1 MKKSNQVLKAAL
13 IAAGL
18 TGAACSLVT
27 ANVAV
32 AADKKKDEPQQ
43 KVSAAVGKPLKAAQE
58 ALQAKNWDAALVA
71 INEAKAIE
79 GKTPYETYMTNEM
92 EWFVLLQ
99 QKKYPEAATVLEAQY
114 QSGMIPAAD
123 LPARLKAL
131 TQLSYQNKAYD
142 KAIDYGGK
150 YLATT
155 PNDTDIA
162 TLVATSYYMKNDFA
176 GARTAAQKLIASSS
190 GKPPEALLQL
200 QLRTNVELND
210 RPGTLKALE
219 DMIRY
224 YPDKKYW
231 EDLLNA
237 HLFMQN
243 SERDLRALFRLM
255 QDTDTMD
262 KPDEFAEAASVMVA
276 GGFPTEAQHTIEEGM
291 AANVFQ
297 GESKQRAQE
306 EFDRAKSGAVADKK
320 ELPGADAAL
329 AAAKTGTQMVATG
342 KLFFS
347 VGDYAKAAK
356 AIQQGLAKGGVAD
369 TDDANALLGVAL
381 ARSNDTAGAATAF
394 SAVKDARLSQIAGLW
409 KLHLD
414 TKSMPATAAAPAPT
428 DEESAETGSSTSQTQ
443 Q

>member
-13 IAAGL
+13 VAAGL
-18 TGAACSLVT
+18 TGAACSLVMP
-27 ANVAV
+27 NVAV
-32 AADKKKDEPQQ
+32 AAKKEEQQQ
-43 KVSAAVGKPLKAAQE
+43 KVSAAVGKPLKAAQD
-58 ALQAKNWDAALVA
+58 AIQAKNWDAALTA
-71 INEAKAIE
+71 INEAKALPN
-79 GKTPYETYMTNEM
+79 KTPYETYMTNEM
-92 EWFVLLQ
+92 EWYVLLQ
-99 QKKYPEAATVLEAQY
+99 QKNYPEAAAVLEQQVA
-114 QSGMIPAAD
+114 SGMMPEAD
-123 LPARLKAL
+123 KPQRLKAL

-150 YLATT
+150 YLALA
-155 PNDTDIA
+155 PEDTEIA

-176 GARTAAQKLIASSS
+176 GARTAAQKLIAESK
-190 GKPPEALLQL
+190 GTPPEALLQL

-210 RPGTLKALE
+210 RPGTLKSLE

-262 KPDEFAEAASVMVA
+262 KPDEYAEAASVMVA
-276 GGFPTEAQHTIEEGM
+276 GGFPTEAQHTIEKGM
-291 AANVFQ
+291 AAGVFT

-306 EFDRAKSGAVADKK
+306 EFDRAKSGADADRK

-329 AAAKTGTQMVATG
+329 AQAKTGTQMVATG

-356 AIQQGLAKGGVAD
+356 AIQQGLAKGGVTD

-381 ARSNDTAGAATAF
+381 ARSNDIAGAEQAF
-394 SAVKDARLSQIAGLW
+394 AAVKDARLSQIAGLW
-409 KLHLD
+409 KLYLE
-414 TKSMPATAAAPAPT
+414 TKSAPSTAAAPATSEPAGAS
-428 DEESAETGSSTSQTQ
+428 DSSAQTQ

>member
-1 MKKSNQVLKAAL
+1 
-13 IAAGL
+13 
-18 TGAACSLVT
+18 
-27 ANVAV
+27 
-32 AADKKKDEPQQ
+32 
-43 KVSAAVGKPLKAAQE
+43 
-58 ALQAKNWDAALVA
+58 
-71 INEAKAIE
+71 
-79 GKTPYETYMTNEM
+79 MTNEM

-99 QKKYPEAATVLEAQY
+99 QKKYPEAAAVLEQQV
-114 QSGMIPAAD
+114 QSGLIPPAD
-123 LPARLKAL
+123 QPARLKAL

-150 YLATT
+150 YLALT
-155 PNDTDIA
+155 PNDVDIA

-176 GARTAAQKLIASSS
+176 GARTAAQKLIASST

-297 GESKQRAQE
+297 GESKTRAQE
-306 EFDRAKSGAVADKK
+306 EFNRAKSGADADRK
-320 ELPGADAAL
+320 ELPSADATL
-329 AAAKTGTQMVATG
+329 AAAKTGTQMVAIG
-342 KLFFS
+342 KLYFS
-347 VGDYAKAAK
+347 VGEYAKAAK

-381 ARSNDTAGAATAF
+381 ARSNDAAGAAAAF
-394 SAVKDARLSQIAGLW
+394 SAVKDARLSQISGLW

-414 TKSMPATAAAPAPT
+414 TKSMPATAAPATTEAEP
-428 DEESAETGSSTSQTQ
+428 AETADSAATQTQ